1 MGYCALKAA
10 KSLGHEIRYDICVD
24 IEFLALILCKSNDT
38 MCFNVEIF
46 SFERVLNNGCFIR
59 PLYVRAV
66 AALSGGVSL

>member
-10 KSLGHEIRYDICVD
+10 KSLGHEISFICSD

-38 MCFNVEIF
+38 VCFNVEIF